1 MARAPE
7 RPGLVEALSALTED
21 AIFGLAAG
29 SRADVERLRALAKRR
44 AGAYEAAARG
54 EARLGLASFAR
65 WVPELCAAIAP
76 VHPPDW
82 MPMAEVV
89 ANGLSLEGGAR
100 GVRSLFT
107 SKPSEKEVERVK
119 RLGALASRVLA
130 ATLGAD
136 GPLLPEEQLLRESL
150 VASLG
155 LAEEEEKR
163 LAAEPP
169 LRIDALEVYGEID
182 VKLAK
187 ALVRGAWVAAASDGI
202 DPREEKAIADLALK
216 LRVAL
221 EDVEALRADVRETM
235 ERRARVGAAA
245 SDAIR
250 FLLLDDPE
258 TAVPLA
264 GAALALLAAPG
275 HRGEAM
281 AALRQN
287 APVTLSGRHALDR
300 DGKGTV
306 LALAWTAA
314 ARENPTL
321 ARRADLVARHERLA
335 EDLDA
340 GGAAS
345 AVREELDAFVEG
357 ELLGAAAA
365 MVS

>member
-1 MARAPE
+1 MGAAPE
-7 RPGLVEALSALTED
+7 RSGLVAALSALTED
-21 AIFGLAAG
+21 AIFALAAG
-29 SRADVERLRALAKRR
+29 GRAEVDRMRGLAKRR
-44 AGAYEAAARG
+44 ASVYESAARG
-54 EARLGLASFAR
+54 GARIGIGSFAR

-89 ANGLSLEGGAR
+89 ASGLSLEGGAR

-107 SKPSEKEVERVK
+107 SKPSEKEVARVK

-136 GPLLPEEQLLRESL
+136 GPLLPEEQLLCEAL

-155 LAEEEEKR
+155 LADDDEKR
-163 LAAEPP
+163 LLAEPP
-169 LRIDALEVYGEID
+169 MRIDALEIYGEID
-182 VKLAK
+182 AKLAK
-187 ALVRGAWVAAASDGI
+187 ALVRGAWIAAASDAI
-202 DPREEKAIADLALK
+202 DPREEKAIAELSTK
-216 LRVAL
+216 LRVAV
-221 EDVEALRADVRETM
+221 EDVETIRAETRSSL
-235 ERRARVGAAA
+235 ERRARIGAAA
-245 SDAIR
+245 IDGIR
-250 FLLLDDPE
+250 FVLADDPE
-258 TAVPLA
+258 TAVPIA
-264 GAALALLAAPG
+264 GAALALLAAPA

-300 DGKGTV
+300 DGKSLV
-306 LALAWTAA
+306 LALAWTGALG
-314 ARENPTL
+314 ENPTL

-335 EDLDA
+335 TDLDA

-345 AVREELDAFVEG
+345 AVRDEIDAFVEG

-365 MVS
+365 AVS